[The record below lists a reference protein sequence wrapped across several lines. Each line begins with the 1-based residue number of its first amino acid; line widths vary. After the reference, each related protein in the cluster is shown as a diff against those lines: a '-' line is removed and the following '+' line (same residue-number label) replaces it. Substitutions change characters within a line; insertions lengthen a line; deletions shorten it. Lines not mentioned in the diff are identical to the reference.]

1 MKIFNFKNGF
11 IKNSSKLGLI
21 CQTHNTYYENKIT
34 SNKANIKKKNFEA
47 QFQTKP
53 MLDDKKEKEKL
64 IKDKK
69 RA

>member
-34 SNKANIKKKNFEA
+34 SNKANIKQKTLKPNSKPNQCQMMKRKKKN
-47 QFQTKP
+47 
-53 MLDDKKEKEKL
+53 
-64 IKDKK
+64 
-69 RA
+69 